1 MVTRHGVKKFIIS
14 VLPQIE
20 QQLEDGYTIKEIHAN
35 LPELANNISYSS
47 LLRNLNKMEISQ
59 KKLYSNKIEKS
70 VKLNTDPSHSQKKT
84 NAERNLEILQKR
96 SEKFEFDPGTNDE
109 ELI

>member
-1 MVTRHGVKKFIIS
+1 M
-14 VLPQIE
+14 
-20 QQLEDGYTIKEIHAN
+20 
-35 LPELANNISYSS
+35 
-47 LLRNLNKMEISQ
+47 
-59 KKLYSNKIEKS
+59 
-70 VKLNTDPSHSQKKT
+70 KLNTDPSHSQKKK